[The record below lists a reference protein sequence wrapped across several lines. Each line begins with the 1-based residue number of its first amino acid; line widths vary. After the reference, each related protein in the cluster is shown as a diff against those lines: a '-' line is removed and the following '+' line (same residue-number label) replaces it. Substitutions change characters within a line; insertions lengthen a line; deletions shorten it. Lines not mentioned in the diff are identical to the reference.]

1 MNLNIDFPTRTMEAL
16 VQQNKTLS
24 TKLISI
30 SKLCDA
36 QEKEIKQLKSQY
48 TISHEESQEKVER
61 YQTLLETYQK
71 IQTLYQELQSSYQK
85 LKVSQ
90 KQAKD
95 NLVNTEKQFAI
106 QYTEFLEKQQALRN
120 KNLELVSYIS
130 RLTRYK
136 NRVNTRVKP
145 YLQNLKEKIVQ
156 SERECLQQREK
167 ISTFQKQLK
176 EAYQHIQQI
185 SLDIRKKEE
194 SFQTKIKHLTERLNQ
209 KEVENQHNKKYIT
222 DNKYLNER
230 LLEEKNKN
238 SELKAILTSRNQEI
252 SHLKEEYCMQIGKLQ
267 KQVRALSVEKEDSFH
282 QLRVFSKE
290 LIKKEI
296 KQSQVNTLWQRKLTA
311 QVENLQNTLKAEDS
325 KNAKI
330 EKEREFIKNHA
341 LSQDKNKLHQIYQTL
356 LEVQTGIFKTV
367 S

>member
-1 MNLNIDFPTRTMEAL
+1 MNLNIDFPTRTIEAL

-24 TKLISI
+24 AKLISI

-36 QEKEIKQLKSQY
+36 QEKEIRQLKDQY
-48 TISHEESQEKVER
+48 DISYKENQEKAER

-71 IQTLYQELQSSYQK
+71 IQTLYQELQSSYQE
-85 LKVSQ
+85 LKTSQ
-90 KQAKD
+90 KQAED

-120 KNLELVSYIS
+120 KNLELTSYIS
-130 RLTRYK
+130 RFARYK
-136 NRVNTRVKP
+136 NRIHMRVNP
-145 YLQNLKEKIVQ
+145 YLKNLKEKIIQ
-156 SERECLQQREK
+156 NEREDLQQREK

-194 SFQTKIKHLTERLNQ
+194 SFQNKIEHLTEEINQ
-209 KEVENQHNKKYIT
+209 RKMENQHNKKYIT

-238 SELKAILTSRNQEI
+238 SELKETLTSRNQEI
-252 SHLKEEYCMQIGKLQ
+252 SHLKEEYRAQIGKLQ
-267 KQVRALSVEKEDSFH
+267 EQVQALSVEKEDSFH
-282 QLRVFSKE
+282 QLRIFSKE

-296 KQSQVNTLWQRKLTA
+296 KQSQVNTLWQKKLTT

-330 EKEREFIKNHA
+330 EEEREFIENHP
-341 LSQDKNKLHQIYQTL
+341 LSQDKNKLHQIYQAL